1 MVEQRATTPDGLEL
15 RHLRA
20 FVAVADDLNFGRAA
34 ARLFVSQ
41 STLSRHVA
49 SLERMLGCVLLRR
62 STQHVALTPAG
73 ESLLERARSIL
84 GDVDEAV
91 RETRA
96 VGGEL
101 AARILRLGHPFL
113 HLTYADVEELRT
125 AAEQHYAQ
133 LPIAEGV
140 DIHPVNAGGV
150 AALVARPA
158 EADGPTLLLLHGGAY
173 VTGSAFGFRSLAS
186 ALAQASGGAV
196 LTPDYRLAPEHPF
209 PAAIEDV
216 EAVYEWLLGRGT
228 TPGDVV
234 LVGDTSGAGL
244 ALSLL
249 LRLRARARPLPA
261 GGVLIT
267 PWVDVGAAAPERLP
281 DRPAP
286 CYTRAGGSLGIA
298 HYLDGH
304 PVDDPLVDPL
314 HADLTGLPPLLV
326 QVAEQDEG
334 ADEGHRLARHAR
346 RHGVDVDLAV
356 HPVSAQ
362 CFPMYW
368 SFLPEAADAVGRI
381 GDFARR
387 VRVPMS

>member
-1 MVEQRATTPDGLEL
+1 MVEQLALVPDGLEL

-49 SLERMLGCVLLRR
+49 SLERTLGCVLLRR

-73 ESLLERARSIL
+73 ECLLERARSIL

-133 LPIAEGV
+133 LPIAAGV
-140 DIHPVNAGGV
+140 DIRAVNAGGV

-158 EADGPTLLLLHGGAY
+158 EPDGPTLLLLHGGAY

-186 ALAQASGGAV
+186 AIGDASGGAV
-196 LTPDYRLAPEHPF
+196 VTPDYRLAPEHRF
-209 PAAIEDV
+209 PAAVDDV
-216 EAVYEWLLGRGT
+216 ETVYAWLLGRGVA
-228 TPGDVV
+228 PGDVV

-249 LRLRARARPLPA
+249 LRLRDRGRPLPA

-267 PWVDVGAAAPERLP
+267 PWVDVAAAAPERLP
-281 DRPAP
+281 DPPAP

-298 HYLDGH
+298 HYLAGH
-304 PVDDPLVDPL
+304 PVDDPLVNPL

-326 QVAEQDEG
+326 LVAEQDEG

-346 RHGVDVDLAV
+346 GHGVDVEIAV

-387 VRVPMS
+387 VRMP